1 MKSLDSALPTSSIL
15 VLQTDPGEVIV
26 PTKKSVLIASLLLCA
41 ANVCGQSGDKE
52 PAAII
57 EIGAAPSRSVTGG
70 GSSFGPTVAVEV
82 TPIENW
88 LELEAGVTPF
98 LAHHSTEWDTDL
110 LFKKP
115 WTLSRK
121 AEFMFGVGPEWIHAS
136 RYNVVS
142 NSLGGEAALDFMFW
156 PKGKHKFGW
165 YVEPA
170 YDYDFGR
177 GHDQSVSISAGLL
190 IPIP

>member
-1 MKSLDSALPTSSIL
+1 MG
-15 VLQTDPGEVIV
+15 PGAIV
-26 PTKKSVLIASLLLCA
+26 MHVTKSVVISFLLLCA
-41 ANVCGQSGDKE
+41 GNGFSQSVDKE
-52 PAAII
+52 PAAIL
-57 EIGAAPSRSVTGG
+57 EIGVAPARSLRGG
-70 GSSFGPTVAVEV
+70 GSSFGPTLALEV

-98 LAHHSTEWDTDL
+98 LTRHSTEWDTDL

-121 AEFMFGVGPEWIHAS
+121 AELMFGVGPEWIHTS
-136 RYNVVS
+136 RYNVVT
-142 NSLGGEAALDFMFW
+142 NSLGGEVALDFMYW
-156 PKGKHKFGW
+156 PKGKHRFGW

-177 GHDQSVSISAGLL
+177 GRDQSVSISAGLL
-190 IPIP
+190 VAIP